1 MIRRTPRSTR
11 TDTLFPYTTL
21 FRSVTVFIEW
31 TPWMGL
37 NGDGDLRRQHER
49 RDHAGG
55 QLERRSVAQ
64 AAPQPASSCFSRR
77 WRGAAPAPREEGRD
91 LLHVAGVVVATAAQA
106 IFLLTASADRK
117 TTRLNSSP

>member
-1 MIRRTPRSTR
+1 MNRRPPRSTR

-21 FRSVTVFIEW
+21 FRS
-31 TPWMGL
+31 WMGL

-77 WRGAAPAPREEGRD
+77 WRGAAPASREEGRD
-91 LLHVAGVVVATAAQA
+91 LLHVAGVVLAKAAQE
-106 IFLLTASADRK
+106 IDRASGRE
-117 TTRLNSSP
+117 SVCQYG